1 MNNDLWQNFLKSGS
15 VADYLI
21 YKQSEYIDG
30 DGTNNHADSDKG
42 FDNKRT
48 DYSGE

>member
-1 MNNDLWQNFLKSGS
+1 MNNDLWQNFINSGS

-21 YKQSEYIDG
+21 YKQSEHINSNRKND
-30 DGTNNHADSDKG
+30 NADSDKG

-48 DYSGE
+48 DCSGE